1 MLTFTETATVT
12 IEELTSRP
20 GLPDTNGLRISSNTG
35 SPAESTLAVTLT
47 AAPAPDDQVIE
58 LAHSRVYLEPEA
70 ADLLDDKVLDANVS
84 EDGSVSF
91 SVAPQTAPPA

>member
-1 MLTFTETATVT
+1 MLTFTETATAT

-58 LAHSRVYLEPEA
+58 LPRSKVYLEPEA

-91 SVAPQTAPPA
+91 SVAPQAAPPA